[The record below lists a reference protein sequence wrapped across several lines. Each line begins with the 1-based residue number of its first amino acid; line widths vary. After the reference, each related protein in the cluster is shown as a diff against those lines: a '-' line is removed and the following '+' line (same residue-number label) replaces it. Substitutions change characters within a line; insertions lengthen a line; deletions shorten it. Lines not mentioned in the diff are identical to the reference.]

1 MLETCIE
8 QDMVIGIL
16 PVTFLT
22 TTNTEKVTGCAN
34 VDFLEK
40 KLIHI
45 TSEQC
50 PIYSDIREKYSDFSK
65 DEDLVSYFD
74 EVLERRDLIEAMEQ
88 DERDYTI

>member
-1 MLETCIE
+1 
-8 QDMVIGIL
+8 MVIGIL

-34 VDFLEK
+34 VDFLEIK
-40 KLIHI
+40 EIHI